1 MTALAIRARFPLGI
15 FLGHHA
21 DGQPARYPD
30 AARLH
35 AALLHSAGKGSLAVA
50 TDGDL
55 RAAPTSLAAL
65 QWLESHPPSA
75 ISLPGCVIAALPG
88 GTTTSFRDEGVFNA
102 EKGKAPT
109 RRRMPKS
116 QSDAVALDG
125 PFGWAWEEDAPA
137 EVVQTIARLCEDVS
151 CLGEAD
157 TPVILEVGDI
167 EPTHWIDHV
176 DTAFPAPGGIPM
188 RTPLPGRV
196 DELEQDYVLA
206 RPKAAPSA
214 ARDRHAWSV
223 KPASPK
229 PSAARVK
236 AVLYRA
242 RASVLPNLPW
252 VAATALPLGRAID
265 PSDRVQ
271 WCVALHRALVSFL
284 GDAPLPL
291 LTGRYLDGVGR
302 PANRVAIHY
311 LDLDLMAREECP
323 HGAFVLMAPGDA
335 SPEELAVVTRCS
347 RNIQDVYRRGKSAIP
362 LAPAVELAVDSFWP
376 SLREGQI
383 RYWRTV
389 PGIVTETRRQRAG
402 GPWTLED
409 AALLAVGHVFR
420 DRLGDG
426 PTGSARYRWIVDQ
439 VRGWGVTVHD
449 VHPIHDSRVE
459 RYAHKI
465 PHGVVAQPFTA
476 RFHLAG
482 LVPNSALLAVGQSRH
497 LGGGLLVPVDEYAA
511 TARDLYGWRSPC

>member
-167 EPTHWIDHV
+167 EPVSYTHL
-176 DTAFPAPGGIPM
+176 T
-188 RTPLPGRV
+188 LP
-196 DELEQDYVLA
+196 
-206 RPKAAPSA
+206 
-214 ARDRHAWSV
+214 
-223 KPASPK
+223 
-229 PSAARVK
+229 
-236 AVLYRA
+236 
-242 RASVLPNLPW
+242 
-252 VAATALPLGRAID
+252 T
-265 PSDRVQ
+265 
-271 WCVALHRALVSFL
+271 
-284 GDAPLPL
+284 
-291 LTGRYLDGVGR
+291 
-302 PANRVAIHY
+302 NREV
-311 LDLDLMAREECP
+311 
-323 HGAFVLMAPGDA
+323 
-335 SPEELAVVTRCS
+335 
-347 RNIQDVYRRGKSAIP
+347 
-362 LAPAVELAVDSFWP
+362 
-376 SLREGQI
+376 
-383 RYWRTV
+383 
-389 PGIVTETRRQRAG
+389 
-402 GPWTLED
+402 
-409 AALLAVGHVFR
+409 
-420 DRLGDG
+420 
-426 PTGSARYRWIVDQ
+426 
-439 VRGWGVTVHD
+439 
-449 VHPIHDSRVE
+449 
-459 RYAHKI
+459 
-465 PHGVVAQPFTA
+465 
-476 RFHLAG
+476 
-482 LVPNSALLAVGQSRH
+482 
-497 LGGGLLVPVDEYAA
+497 
-511 TARDLYGWRSPC
+511 